1 MPGNTEINYVWDLGD
16 ASVIKNTEKLPSIHR
31 EKDKRC
37 EGVSEVECTERI
49 MLLTRRKKSEF
60 YLKNIDFMLYLWT
73 SDIH

>member
-37 EGVSEVECTERI
+37 EGVRLSVQRELCY
-49 MLLTRRKKSEF
+49 LLEE
-60 YLKNIDFMLYLWT
+60 KNQSFT
-73 SDIH
+73 